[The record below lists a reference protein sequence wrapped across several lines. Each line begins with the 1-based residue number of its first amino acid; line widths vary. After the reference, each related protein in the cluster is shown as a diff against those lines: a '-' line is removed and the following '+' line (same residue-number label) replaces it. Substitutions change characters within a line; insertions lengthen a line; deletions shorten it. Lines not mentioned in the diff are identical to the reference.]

1 MRPYKLYKKQQ
12 EVTDNNVLLWITRY
26 LYSNDINVRPRS
38 VQERLFPA
46 KVVETPAIELTA
58 NGPVI
63 CGLSDIIEYYSREL
77 QIDNLQTKS
86 EDFKKNN
93 PKYKITP

>member
-12 EVTDNNVLLWITRY
+12 EVNTNDILLWVTRY
-26 LYSNDINVRPRS
+26 LYFNDINVRPRS
-38 VQERLFPA
+38 IQERLFPA
-46 KVVETPAIELTA
+46 KVVETPAIELTP

-77 QIDNLQTKS
+77 QIDNLQEKTK
-86 EDFKKNN
+86 EFKKNN
-93 PKYKITP
+93 PEYKISP